1 MSPSKDF
8 ETVTIGDA
16 RALILQGG
24 PRAVVVLQEWWG
36 VNDVVKA
43 HAVRLHELGYTV
55 CIPDLYKG
63 KLGVDVEEAHHL
75 MSNLDWPAAT
85 IEITDCVSYLK
96 ISLEA
101 TSVGVIGFCMGGAL
115 ALVAAQK
122 AGVEACVSFYGVP
135 GADAC
140 DLSAITIPVQAHFGD
155 KDNLAGFSD
164 PEAAKKLSE
173 ALGGENQ
180 NVLTYEGVGHAFMNT
195 TPDPYPDFEAREKTQ
210 GFPVLDEKAVA
221 LAWDR
226 VKTFFDSTLT

>member
-1 MSPSKDF
+1 MSAEDF
-8 ETVTIGDA
+8 EEINIGDA
-16 RALILQGG
+16 RALLLPGG

-36 VNDVVKA
+36 INDVVKA
-43 HAVRLHELGYTV
+43 HALRLRDLGYTV

-63 KLGVDVEEAHHL
+63 ALGVDVEEAHHL

-96 ISLEA
+96 ISSGA

-115 ALVAAQK
+115 ALIAAQK

-140 DLSAITIPVQAHFGD
+140 DLSAIEIPVQAHFGAL
-155 KDNLAGFSD
+155 DNLAGFSD
-164 PEAAKKLSE
+164 PAAAEKLRS
-173 ALGGENQ
+173 ALTKENQ
-180 NVLTYEGVGHAFMNT
+180 SVLTYEGVGHAFMNT
-195 TPDPYPDFEAREKTQ
+195 SPEPYANFEARKEAQ
-210 GFPVLDEKAVA
+210 GFPVLDENAVE

-226 VKTFFDSTLT
+226 VKKFFAETLH